1 MDDSTRFDGIQVSD
15 HAVLLTGPAENQGP
29 AQRHDTYEGT
39 RRTVP
44 GWLTEV
50 AKRMVW
56 QKEKSYDD
64 AGFRR
69 GRARM
74 YPSLPG
80 EENRNR
86 GLDMVLEERT
96 SRDLEGETSIRS
108 ATGKGNAD
116 RGMSKVLDSQ
126 RPIVPPALPLL
137 ATSHHESDPLPKPE
151 LNDELQRG
159 SEEPSRASNLG
170 NSMLSRA
177 RISDG
182 TSKPTTADALL
193 TEAMQ

>member
-1 MDDSTRFDGIQVSD
+1 MSARAESSSWPDQNFE
-15 HAVLLTGPAENQGP
+15 HAQNQD
-29 AQRHDTYEGT
+29 AHEGT

-44 GWLTEV
+44 GWLTTV

-69 GRARM
+69 GRAHM
-74 YPSLPG
+74 YPSIPA
-80 EENRNR
+80 EQNRNR
-86 GLDMVLEERT
+86 GLNMAVEEWT